1 MSGEERLI
9 LVTDFGSLRQGDLV
23 VVCDR
28 DCGGRHRG
36 ILLYPEV
43 ATVFIWGRVE
53 NDVPTFELHPQPS
66 CRPAVAGL
74 VIGAFS
80 VCPSSV
86 AAKVVY
92 RVDTGLGSAEEA
104 ERDARTPNEDLAAR
118 AGRQSGKTLGAYER
132 YHAYRKAIKP

>member
-1 MSGEERLI
+1 MSSEERLE

-23 VVCDR
+23 VVCGCDQ
-28 DCGGRHRG
+28 CGGRHRG

-43 ATVFIWGRVE
+43 ATVFTSGRIE

-74 VIGAFS
+74 LIGAFS
-80 VCPSSV
+80 VCPSFV

-92 RVDTGLGSAEEA
+92 RVDVGLGSAEEA
-104 ERDARTPNEDLAAR
+104 ERAMR
-118 AGRQSGKTLGAYER
+118 ALKADWGKAVDVGLRFA
-132 YHAYRKAIKP
+132 KPRWWVSKP